1 MNIIESFTPTAATLG
16 GVFFVCILIGYA
28 LKKLI
33 KLVALIVGL
42 FLVGLA
48 YNIVMNN
55 LGDKLFLIVF
65 GDRFQKNI
73 ILVKITFNFLAH
85 FLLL

>member
-1 MNIIESFTPTAATLG
+1 MNIIESFTPTAATRG
-16 GVFFVCILIGYA
+16 GVFFVCTLIGYA

-42 FLVGLA
+42 FLGGLA

-55 LGDKLFLIVF
+55 LGGKLFLIVF
-65 GDRFQKNI
+65 GIDFK
-73 ILVKITFNFLAH
+73 
-85 FLLL
+85 